1 MDFLTNFFDLF
12 FYVFSLIFE
21 PSFSNPF
28 FVVLGLFM
36 VSLILIRFF
45 QKVVL

>member
-1 MDFLTNFFDLF
+1 MDFLNNYFDLF

-28 FVVLGLFM
+28 FVVLGLFI
-36 VSLILIRFF
+36 VSLVSIRFF